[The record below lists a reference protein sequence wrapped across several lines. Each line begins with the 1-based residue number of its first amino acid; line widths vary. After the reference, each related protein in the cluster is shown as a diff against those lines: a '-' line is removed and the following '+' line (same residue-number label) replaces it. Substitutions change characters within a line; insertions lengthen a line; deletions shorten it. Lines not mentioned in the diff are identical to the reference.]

1 MLHHPQLIYSMAR
14 ARFGLENSLRHRKIN
29 MDYLG
34 RIKFHRDQYRRMNDP
49 QQIPN
54 ILRELKSRIDKIP
67 KPEKTARNLSPFM
80 LVNPRKNKLIHT
92 GEEIDLACQAIGLAA
107 YVMESAAWQSGERI
121 VLHDNQLEA
130 VFALADGRIVQM
142 DTGEGKTYVG
152 AVRAFLNSL
161 WGMRTMIVAP
171 NSYLAHRDSQWMLP
185 FYRLMG
191 MSVTCADRSANWNV
205 YYANVCY
212 VSLSKMV
219 WDYIHNIQVQ
229 DATDW
234 TFVSLDAVII
244 DEVDAVLLDSVSHGL
259 PVYLDTDSATYTR
272 AWDTARSMKKD
283 VHYKME
289 FGMAFLSAGYQF
301 LKEQWQVHEPENED
315 GLILFAW
322 HVLCALQAKEIYKK
336 DADYIVE
343 GNHIRRINEKT
354 GRPDSSGFVLGVQQ
368 ALEKKEGLPISK
380 ETIFI
385 YTIHPGTILNQ
396 ARNLCGMSGSA
407 ISEQIA
413 FRNLFGLPTMTIP
426 SNEASKRIVHP
437 DECYINKKIQ
447 FKRVCSLALQHANE
461 GRPVLVATQSIEQA
475 EVLGKMLASP
485 ERIVN
490 VITAKNHFEEA
501 RIMEVA
507 GQPGVITVAA
517 RMAGRGVDIKIH
529 PAVQQKGGLV
539 VIGVGRFTLLRLDEQ
554 LIGRT
559 GRQGHGG
566 EVYFILS
573 LEDEIFR
580 LRLEAGMGMPK
591 KLYENMINESGE
603 EWEDDLYAVKIQ
615 KTSYQTIIK
624 QTQAAFRDLN
634 YRSLS
639 GQLVRDN
646 ILDPVR
652 SNYENLRYT
661 ILSTDDIDKVVKKL
675 LAQALAMGNE
685 EFIQKLERLADI
697 RIYNPGGDLKDGKV
711 SDKAVE
717 LLHADYLRR
726 RSRLGEIGLVR
737 ERIILLRSLDF
748 QWALLYL
755 DWQKFTELNPP
766 SFSGFMNE
774 SVFLFNRMKL
784 FNHYFAEHALEYLF
798 QIDLGDVLQL
808 CYYWRGTLIP
818 VSATGGKRLGG
829 DVDIPAEFMFQSGEE
844 ARSRLRSSGTGPSD
858 ASKGGYV
865 DWLTSPLT
873 ISPSQAGRRQ
883 VLRMKRLTEGNVFLQ
898 RLRNLPFILLQFA
911 AVLIGFF
918 VTYFVLGNLF
928 GNVQALAGL
937 TPELILRSITQ
948 PAFKQYIPLV
958 VLVGGLILAP
968 SRKQRRVTLPA
979 YYLLMGL
986 MFLLAVF
993 IALLTGKFANINAH
1007 LPLIVFGFLFLL
1019 ADALLWYGG
1028 ININLGLPVVI
1039 CLLYLAGSSTFD
1051 GFPFTSP
1058 ADRVLWSI
1066 PLFAVAAFL
1075 LKDKMQLTIIKDWT
1089 PVSTEDEYVRHSYA
1103 INWLDNAFPLAASF
1117 VWTLLALGV
1126 VGFLPVPESVRPY
1139 VPSGLFVLMAV
1150 AFALQNSKWKL
1161 SPSLYNNVATHSKGV
1176 ITFNKRS
1183 ISPETIVTSL
1193 RWRSLLGWLIPLM
1206 VAAFLV
1212 ATGPAREPIRQLLLL
1227 TAVGMCGV
1235 TAGQCLRYLYHRF
1248 QYWVDSND
1256 LIHMSFNELAGQSA
1270 GELIKKNLKD
1280 PLFWLTWGTLIVLVG
1295 WTVFTMLR

>member
-54 ILRELKSRIDKIP
+54 ILRDLKSRIDKFS
-67 KPEKTARNLSPFM
+67 KQEKTARNLSPFM
-80 LVNPRKNKLIHT
+80 LVNPRKNKLIRT

-107 YVMESAAWQSGERI
+107 YVMEAAAWQSGERI

-191 MSVTCADRSANWNV
+191 MSVTCADRSGNWNV
-205 YYANVCY
+205 YYSNVCY
-212 VSLSKMV
+212 VSLSKLV

-272 AWDTARSMKKD
+272 AWETARSMKKD
-283 VHYKME
+283 VHYKIE

-301 LKEQWQVHEPENED
+301 LKEQWHTHEPENED

-336 DADYIVE
+336 DADYIVD
-343 GNHIRRINEKT
+343 GNRIRRINEKT

-368 ALEKKEGLPISK
+368 ALEKKEGLPISM

-447 FKRVCSLALQHANE
+447 FKRVCSLALEHAQE

-475 EVLGKMLASP
+475 EVLGRMLASP
-485 ERIVN
+485 ERVVN

-603 EWEDDLYAVKIQ
+603 EWEEDLY
-615 KTSYQTIIK
+615 
-624 QTQAAFRDLN
+624 
-634 YRSLS
+634 
-639 GQLVRDN
+639 
-646 ILDPVR
+646 
-652 SNYENLRYT
+652 
-661 ILSTDDIDKVVKKL
+661 
-675 LAQALAMGNE
+675 
-685 EFIQKLERLADI
+685 
-697 RIYNPGGDLKDGKV
+697 
-711 SDKAVE
+711 
-717 LLHADYLRR
+717 
-726 RSRLGEIGLVR
+726 
-737 ERIILLRSLDF
+737 
-748 QWALLYL
+748 
-755 DWQKFTELNPP
+755 
-766 SFSGFMNE
+766 
-774 SVFLFNRMKL
+774 
-784 FNHYFAEHALEYLF
+784 
-798 QIDLGDVLQL
+798 
-808 CYYWRGTLIP
+808 
-818 VSATGGKRLGG
+818 
-829 DVDIPAEFMFQSGEE
+829 
-844 ARSRLRSSGTGPSD
+844 
-858 ASKGGYV
+858 
-865 DWLTSPLT
+865 
-873 ISPSQAGRRQ
+873 
-883 VLRMKRLTEGNVFLQ
+883 
-898 RLRNLPFILLQFA
+898 
-911 AVLIGFF
+911 
-918 VTYFVLGNLF
+918 
-928 GNVQALAGL
+928 
-937 TPELILRSITQ
+937 
-948 PAFKQYIPLV
+948 
-958 VLVGGLILAP
+958 
-968 SRKQRRVTLPA
+968 
-979 YYLLMGL
+979 
-986 MFLLAVF
+986 
-993 IALLTGKFANINAH
+993 
-1007 LPLIVFGFLFLL
+1007 
-1019 ADALLWYGG
+1019 
-1028 ININLGLPVVI
+1028 
-1039 CLLYLAGSSTFD
+1039 
-1051 GFPFTSP
+1051 
-1058 ADRVLWSI
+1058 
-1066 PLFAVAAFL
+1066 
-1075 LKDKMQLTIIKDWT
+1075 
-1089 PVSTEDEYVRHSYA
+1089 
-1103 INWLDNAFPLAASF
+1103 
-1117 VWTLLALGV
+1117 GV
-1126 VGFLPVPESVRPY
+1126 VS
-1139 VPSGLFVLMAV
+1139 
-1150 AFALQNSKWKL
+1150 
-1161 SPSLYNNVATHSKGV
+1161 
-1176 ITFNKRS
+1176 
-1183 ISPETIVTSL
+1183 
-1193 RWRSLLGWLIPLM
+1193 
-1206 VAAFLV
+1206 
-1212 ATGPAREPIRQLLLL
+1212 
-1227 TAVGMCGV
+1227 
-1235 TAGQCLRYLYHRF
+1235 
-1248 QYWVDSND
+1248 
-1256 LIHMSFNELAGQSA
+1256 
-1270 GELIKKNLKD
+1270 
-1280 PLFWLTWGTLIVLVG
+1280 
-1295 WTVFTMLR
+1295 